1 RVGKCQPRGTQP
13 GNHHHRNDEQAG
25 RLRTPEAYMLGHLSL
40 PFALR
45 GDLLDPASPTGQAE
59 QPRSPLRYVSC
70 GTGMGADRSAR
81 GCKWAVPGAL
91 PGLWRRT
98 SGEPQNAAAAPGR
111 RRYKTPAHARSDT
124 TADILDG

>member
-59 QPRSPLRYVSC
+59 QPPSPLRYVSY
-70 GTGMGADRSAR
+70 GTGMGADRSASSELQV
-81 GCKWAVPGAL
+81 GCSWRPPGGGGG
-91 PGLWRRT
+91 GLGRT
-98 SGEPQNAAAAPGR
+98 TER
-111 RRYKTPAHARSDT
+111 RRCTGSAPLQDASARLKRHTSN
-124 TADILDG
+124 